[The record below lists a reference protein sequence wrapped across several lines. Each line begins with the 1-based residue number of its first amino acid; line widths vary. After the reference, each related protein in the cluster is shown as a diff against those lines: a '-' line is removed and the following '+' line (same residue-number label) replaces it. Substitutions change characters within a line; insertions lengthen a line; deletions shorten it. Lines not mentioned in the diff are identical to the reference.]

1 MYRRR
6 GIARALLIEA
16 EDAAR
21 AEGKTLLTLDMPEG
35 DPSNA
40 FERSAGDVE
49 ASWLPA
55 GGATQAA
62 GSSQRTAST
71 GCPAPRRHG
80 DERATRLQGDLWLV
94 PAAGGSRG

>member
-6 GIARALLIEA
+6 GIARALLMEA

-40 FERSAGDVE
+40 LERSAGDVE
-49 ASWLPA
+49 ASWLPGWLRHA
-55 GGATQAA
+55 GGRFQ
-62 GSSQRTAST
+62 
-71 GCPAPRRHG
+71 PADFFSRLPG
-80 DERATRLQGDLWLV
+80 PKETR
-94 PAAGGSRG
+94 